1 MFEHPERQ
9 VAADTRFIEGTPV
22 LDAAGERVGTIRERT
37 TQEAGG
43 DYLLVH
49 QGRVFGKEMLIPR
62 AAVERF
68 DGEGIHLKLTK
79 EELREQTAAAQPA
92 RQAAPDAA
100 ILPPISPDSASM
112 GERVPADVGGIAMSS
127 MHPGNPVDDTPDQ
140 GPSAPASVQTQTSPT
155 PAESVGPGE
164 QGAPAA
170 PAAPATTPN
179 TQMDTSLDLSQP
191 VTTLRATLGQV
202 EQRAGDAV
210 DQLKAQASDAMEQ
223 LKNQADDTVEKIKT
237 QANDQIDTQMT
248 QAGLSLA
255 TVADA
260 VETLSDQL
268 RRGNQALLA
277 DYAGRA
283 GGQVDQLATY
293 LRQSDPNQVLHDIED
308 FARREPALFLA
319 GAFAIGLLGTR
330 FLKSSSSQVGNR
342 TQQ

>member
-1 MFEHPERQ
+1 MFEHPERR
-9 VAADTRFIEGTPV
+9 VSADTQFIEGTPV
-22 LDAAGERVGTIRERT
+22 LDAAGERIGTISEHIA
-37 TQEAGG
+37 QETGG
-43 DYLLVH
+43 DYLIVD
-49 QGRVFGKEMLIPR
+49 QSRVFGKEMLIPR
-62 AAVERF
+62 TAVVRY
-68 DGEGIHLKLTK
+68 DGEGIHLNLTK
-79 EELREQTAAAQPA
+79 EEMREQPAAAQPDV
-92 RQAAPDAA
+92 QAAPEAA
-100 ILPPISPDSASM
+100 ILPPIPPDSASM
-112 GERVPADVGGIAMSS
+112 VHRVPAEVGGVSMSP
-127 MHPGNPVDDTPDQ
+127 MNPWNPWNPVDDTPSQ
-140 GPSAPASVQTQTSPT
+140 GPSTPASVQTQTYPT
-155 PAESVGPGE
+155 PGEPVRPEE
-164 QGAPAA
+164 QGAPA
-170 PAAPATTPN
+170 N

-191 VTTLRATLGQV
+191 VTTLRTALGQA

-210 DQLKAQASDAMEQ
+210 DQLKTQASDAMVQ

-277 DYAGRA
+277 DYADRA

-293 LRQSDPNQVLHDIED
+293 LRQSDPNKVLHDIED

-330 FLKSSSSQVGNR
+330 FLKSSSSQVGDR
-342 TQQ
+342 TKQ